1 MPMGLLRPFQEPLRK
16 VVHDGGL
23 RKPHEGPSL
32 SATSGFWQRS
42 FTPGAKRKKVM
53 AMVDLMNLEDQ
64 VDLDFTFARRRARL
78 GRLKTL
84 LRGTRSTLLSSDE
97 IRRTVPASGA
107 TYRGRRT
114 VEVSRIVGSLGKH
127 EQFDQ
132 NFMPLSRANPQKWKR
147 IDRAFR
153 LGQEL
158 PPVSLL
164 ELGGDYFVNDGNHRV
179 SVARFHGVEW
189 IDAEVTEYK
198 SLSTHA

>member
-1 MPMGLLRPFQEPLRK
+1 VIRTAWLYAR
-16 VVHDGGL
+16 HD
-23 RKPHEGPSL
+23 
-32 SATSGFWQRS
+32 
-42 FTPGAKRKKVM
+42 KKVM
-53 AMVDLMNLEDQ
+53 AVVDLMNLEDQ
-64 VDLDFTFARRRARL
+64 VDLDFTVARRRARL

-84 LRGTRSTLLSSDE
+84 LRGTRSTLLSPDE
-97 IRRTVPASGA
+97 IRRIVPTSGA

-114 VEVSRIVGSLGKH
+114 IEVSRIVGSLGKH

-189 IDAEVTEYK
+189 IDAEVTECK
-198 SLSTHA
+198 SLGTRRRARPLDRQYTA